1 MSTEGDYITL
11 DEAARMLDV
20 SAATLNLWRAC
31 GKLQAVEIIRAAV
44 PSPRGGPLPQLV
56 SRPDLQVW
64 MERHQEVL
72 AKAHA
77 WRQRLRPGG

>member
-20 SAATLNLWRAC
+20 SPATLKLWRAC

-44 PSPRGGPLPQLV
+44 PAPRRGPLQHLV
-56 SRPDLQVW
+56 SRPDLQAW
-64 MERHQEVL
+64 MEHHQEVL

-77 WRQRLRPGG
+77 WRQRLRQGG